1 VFKIIPLNR
10 HIDGGAFPLT
20 WNQTATGLR
29 GNWQEWDAVLYGNPN
44 SVTLT
49 APGGGAIID
58 RMVLTVVPEP
68 GTVIAGALLLLPFA
82 LSTLRVLRRNRAA

>member
-1 VFKIIPLNR
+1 MV
-10 HIDGGAFPLT
+10 
-20 WNQTATGLR
+20 
-29 GNWQEWDAVLYGNPN
+29 
-44 SVTLT
+44 T
-49 APGGGAIID
+49 APGGAIID

>member
-1 VFKIIPLNR
+1 MTRIE
-10 HIDGGAFPLT
+10 AFL
-20 WNQTATGLR
+20 
-29 GNWQEWDAVLYGNPN
+29 WDAGNPN
-44 SVTLT
+44 SLELT
-49 APGGGAIID
+49 GPNGGAMID